1 MLLIL
6 DNYDSFTYNLV
17 HYLEEL
23 GAATKVLRND
33 ELTVAEAVALA
44 PERVVISPGP
54 GGPNQAGIS
63 CALVER
69 LAGAIPILGVCLGH
83 QVIAQVCGGR
93 VARADEIVHGR
104 ATPVQHDGCTLF
116 AGLQN
121 PLRRYSLSLAGCRA
135 GEFAR
140 MPASIGYERGW
151 DDYGNSAPAM
161 ASRRGAVPSRVDF
174 DHRRQTT
181 TG

>member
-44 PERVVISPGP
+44 PERVVVSPGP
-54 GGPNQAGIS
+54 GGPDQAGIS

-69 LAGAIPILGVCLGH
+69 LAGVIPILGVCLGH

-93 VARADEIVHGR
+93 VVRADEIVHGR
-104 ATPVQHDGCTLF
+104 ATPSATRWPHAVCQP
-116 AGLQN
+116 AKS
-121 PLRRYSLSLAGCRA
+121 LRRYSLSLANCRA

-140 MPASIGYERGW
+140 MPTSIGYERGW

-161 ASRRGAVPSRVDF
+161 APRRSAVPSRVDF
-174 DHRRQTT
+174 DRTRQTT